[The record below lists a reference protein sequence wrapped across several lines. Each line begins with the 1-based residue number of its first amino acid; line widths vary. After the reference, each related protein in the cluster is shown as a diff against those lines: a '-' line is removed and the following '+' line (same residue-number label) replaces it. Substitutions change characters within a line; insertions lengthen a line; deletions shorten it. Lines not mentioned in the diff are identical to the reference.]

1 MCVLKPIYLPL
12 FDVDLRHKLHSWA
25 TRNKCKHSAVN
36 ELLGILRE
44 QGHNPPKDARTLL
57 HTPRDVTVES
67 KCGGQYTYFGVKSAL
82 LNI

>member
-1 MCVLKPIYLPL
+1 M
-12 FDVDLRHKLHSWA
+12 
-25 TRNKCKHSAVN
+25 N

-44 QGHNPPKDARTLL
+44 QGHNLLKDAPTLL

-82 LNI
+82 LNILSEYPQVANRLPSIQLIVNIHGLPLFH